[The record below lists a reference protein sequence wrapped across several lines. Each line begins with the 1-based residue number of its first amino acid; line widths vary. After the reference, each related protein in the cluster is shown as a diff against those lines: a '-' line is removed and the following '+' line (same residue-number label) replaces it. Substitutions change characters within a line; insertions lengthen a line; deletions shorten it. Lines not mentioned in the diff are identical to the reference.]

1 MTNNNQ
7 DIIDKSKVLL
17 KDIIEVYSDIY
28 SNGKDLGILND
39 KDINIDS
46 ALSTFRD
53 MYNSTFNFLKESGT
67 DVSAFPNSLEDLA
80 KKDGE

>member
-1 MTNNNQ
+1 MADDSQ
-7 DIIDKSKVLL
+7 SIIEKSKGLL

-28 SNGKDLGILND
+28 SKGEDLGILND

-53 MYNSTFNFLKESGT
+53 IYNSTFNFLKASGT
-67 DVSAFPNSLEDLA
+67 DVSAFPKSLEDLA